1 MEEERKVNKSEEE
14 KYRRLAQLNAS
25 LKAQL
30 KFIQTK
36 FDFTT
41 NVNLL
46 NTDDFKTLVTS
57 NDMVNMTVK
66 EFVSKLDVVKEE
78 VQKFEA
84 MRMDYV

>member
-1 MEEERKVNKSEEE
+1 M
-14 KYRRLAQLNAS
+14 
-25 LKAQL
+25 
-30 KFIQTK
+30 
-36 FDFTT
+36 
-41 NVNLL
+41 NLL

>member
-1 MEEERKVNKSEEE
+1 
-14 KYRRLAQLNAS
+14 
-25 LKAQL
+25 
-30 KFIQTK
+30 
-36 FDFTT
+36 
-41 NVNLL
+41 VNLL
-46 NTDDFKTLVTS
+46 NTDDFKMLVTS